1 MSYNLSFFGQV
12 IDFLDC
18 DSGLPVTGV
27 LQPLTSVCGVIN
39 VIASEFL
46 VAFEKLLLWL
56 GNSSN
61 LDRTK
66 LITVEAC
73 PELISNYRS
82 QDDPKSTES
91 LSYPAVFLGLT
102 GSQGEM
108 TVNVIITCYS
118 LLCSHTIVWFWNSQL
133 RLLCIK
139 RV

>member
-1 MSYNLSFFGQV
+1 M
-12 IDFLDC
+12 
-18 DSGLPVTGV
+18 
-27 LQPLTSVCGVIN
+27 IN

-82 QDDPKSTES
+82 QDDPKSTGS
-91 LSYPAVFLGLT
+91 LYYPAVFLGLT

-108 TVNVIITCYS
+108 KVHVAITCYS
-118 LLCSHTIVWFWNSQL
+118 LLCSHITV
-133 RLLCIK
+133 
-139 RV
+139 